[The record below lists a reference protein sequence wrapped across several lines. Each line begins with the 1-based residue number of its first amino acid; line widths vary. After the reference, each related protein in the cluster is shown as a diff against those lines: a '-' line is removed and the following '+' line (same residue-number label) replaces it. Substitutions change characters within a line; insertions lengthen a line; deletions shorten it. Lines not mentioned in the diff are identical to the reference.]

1 MARRASNRAAR
12 ARAGRRESP
21 GRAAPAEGARGR
33 TPTRR
38 HGQAFR
44 IFWDATPGTHH
55 VEDQSAEGDKV
66 VTRLRVVG
74 RHEGDLPGVPRN
86 GNELAMTATVVHR
99 IADGKLVEKW
109 SDKDELALLR
119 QLGVITLPGHAGAG

>member
-1 MARRASNRAAR
+1 M
-12 ARAGRRESP
+12 
-21 GRAAPAEGARGR
+21 
-33 TPTRR
+33 
-38 HGQAFR
+38 
-44 IFWDATPGTHH
+44 
-55 VEDQSAEGDKV
+55 